1 MTAPRMFYTDP
12 LKAAWMERDY
22 GVKLTTKGDLPLVN
36 VGIGMA
42 SESHMGFIYHQ
53 PPYYVHP
60 DSEHIFQP
68 QVGDIV
74 VFSAD
79 DGSLCVDAV
88 EQVYFDGD
96 ESYPYTGDSG
106 TVIQLCASHPDWLH
120 ARKARIIQ
128 RNGKAFFM
136 PENE

>member
-12 LKAAWMERDY
+12 LKAAIMARDF
-22 GVKLTTKGDLPLVN
+22 GVKFHVDN
-36 VGIGMA
+36 
-42 SESHMGFIYHQ
+42 SEKPVPIWVFGRWLENRWDKIA
-53 PPYYVHP
+53 VVAA

-136 PENE
+136 PEKE